1 MQKLRKDW
9 PKVKHF
15 DMHLNGIISIDW
27 GAKCGDK
34 EHQEDDEEEAQLQQ
48 RQQQGST
55 TRKAIKK
62 RAIERQTKAQS
73 GIVVRSL

>member
-1 MQKLRKDW
+1 MASSALT
-9 PKVKHF
+9 
-15 DMHLNGIISIDW
+15 G

-34 EHQEDDEEEAQLQQ
+34 EHQEADEEEAGLQQQQQAQQQQQQQ
-48 RQQQGST
+48 RQQQGSE

-73 GIVVRSL
+73 GIVVVRSSQSQA